1 MFIITSKSNPSATLP
16 LAKLAEFKKNGFLL
30 WWFAI
35 LFVTLTRIKFR
46 AMKKKI
52 YIFVML
58 LMVAINAMAGHVMV
72 DGVFSDSKIYPGT
85 THTFQVYV
93 PNQYDGSQAACLYVG
108 LDGVLCGAPQVMDS
122 LIAIG
127 KMPVTIGV
135 FLQPGVIKDTN
146 GNVVRYNR
154 SNEFDMP
161 DATFASFLEKELL
174 PLVEELKTA
183 DGRVIKL
190 SHKGNDCMIFGLS
203 SGGICAFNAAW
214 HRPDLF
220 ARVFSGV
227 GTFVAMRGGNDIQA
241 IVRKH
246 EPKPLRIF
254 LQDGTQDVWNA
265 LFGHWYEG
273 NRMLATALDFAGYDA
288 AYDWSDCKHGV
299 SQATRIFAQVMEW
312 MWRDYPEP
320 IKAGKTQ
327 NDLLSQLLP
336 GDQSLWNWNVV
347 NTNTGCGFREP
358 AESAVYPDSS
368 FVVKR
373 HEGSNCLW
381 QYTIAADGSLENGQR
396 FYWLH
401 SHDNSL
407 LTIGDMEF
415 DACGNLYVVT
425 NAGLQILDQNGRVR
439 GILSLPTTDPE
450 VIKKSILSIHDGL
463 ILLAMTDGV
472 IAMRQLNIE
481 PAKMGVKPK
490 SQGQG

>member
-1 MFIITSKSNPSATLP
+1 MFSVAVVMCC
-16 LAKLAEFKKNGFLL
+16 
-30 WWFAI
+30 
-35 LFVTLTRIKFR
+35 VT
-46 AMKKKI
+46 
-52 YIFVML
+52 
-58 LMVAINAMAGHVMV
+58 AMASHVMV
-72 DGVFSDSKIYPGT
+72 DGVLGDSKIYPGT
-85 THTFQVYV
+85 VHTYQVYV
-93 PNQYDGSQAACLYVG
+93 PQQYDGSKPACLYVG
-108 LDGVLCGAPQVMDS
+108 LDGVLCNAPQVMDS
-122 LIAIG
+122 LITAG

-135 FLQPGVIKDTN
+135 FLQPGLIKDAE

-161 DATFASFLEKELL
+161 DATFATFLESELL
-174 PLVEELKTA
+174 PQVEGMATG
-183 DGRVIKL
+183 DGRTVRL
-190 SHKGNDCMIFGLS
+190 SVNANDRMIFGLS

-214 HRPDLF
+214 HRPDMF
-220 ARVFSGV
+220 SRVFSGV

-273 NRMLATALDFAGYDA
+273 NRILATALDFAGYDA

-299 SQATRIFAQVMEW
+299 SQASKIFAQVMEW

-320 IKAGKTQ
+320 VKAGKTQ
-327 NDLLSQLLP
+327 NDLLAQLLP
-336 GDQSLWNWNVV
+336 EGQSEWNWTVFDAPSERASA
-347 NTNTGCGFREP
+347 GD
-358 AESAVYPDSS
+358 AVYPDSS

-381 QYTIAADGSLENGQR
+381 QYTIAPNGTLENGQR

-401 SHDNSL
+401 SYDNSL
-407 LTIGDMEF
+407 LNVGGMEF
-415 DACGNLYVVT
+415 DSQGNLYVIT

-439 GILSLPTTDPE
+439 GILSLPITDPKI
-450 VIKKSILSIHDGL
+450 IKETIVSINDGTISL
-463 ILLAMTDGV
+463 IMPQGKLAQ
-472 IAMRQLNIE
+472 RKLNIL
-481 PAKMGVKPK
+481 PATQGKRPK